1 MTIKLVQ
8 PNKLTVLQVVPTLD
22 IGGAER
28 TTIDVAR
35 ALMADGCRAIVAS
48 RGGRLVR
55 ELEQMGAEHVEL
67 PVHSKNPVVMGLNVE
82 RLTRLIEKQNVDIVH
97 ARSRAP
103 AWSAL
108 AAARRTKRP
117 FVTTYHSKVHER
129 PRLKVFY
136 NSVMTR
142 GAVVIANSEFTAERI
157 RKFHGETGAKIVTI
171 PRGTDMTEFDPSGPA
186 VKRGRSLREKW
197 GGGTGDTLFML
208 AGRLTRW
215 KGQLLATEALGLMN
229 ERMGTTAA
237 SAKLILVGDAQGRSD
252 YEDEIKAAIEAHNPA
267 LRVRLVGHCDDMP
280 AAYSAAD
287 VVLAPSLDPE
297 PFGRSA
303 VEAQAMAKPVIV
315 ADHGGAKDTVLDASD
330 TGGSAAATGWRV
342 TPSDADALAT
352 AMAEALAANST
363 DRQAMGARGRSFVE
377 EQFSVTA
384 MTDRTLAVYHDLV
397 DG

>member
-8 PNKLTVLQVVPTLD
+8 PAKPTVLQVIPSLGT
-22 IGGAER
+22 GGAER

-35 ALMADGCRAIVAS
+35 ALMADGCRALVAS

-55 ELEQMGAEHVEL
+55 DLEQMGAEHIEL
-67 PVHSKNPVVMGLNVE
+67 PLHSKNPVVMGLNVE

-142 GAVVIANSEFTAERI
+142 GAVVIANSEYTADRI
-157 RKFHGETGAKIVTI
+157 RKFHGKTGAKIVTI
-171 PRGTDMTEFDPSGPA
+171 PRGTDMAEFDPTGPA
-186 VKRGRSLREKW
+186 TKRGQALREKW
-197 GGGTGDTLFML
+197 GAGAGDTLFVL

-215 KGQLLATEALGLMN
+215 KGQLLATEALGLMSA
-229 ERMGTTAA
+229 RMGSTAA

-252 YEDEIKAAIEAHNPA
+252 YEDEIKAAIDTHNPP

-287 VVLAPSLDPE
+287 IALAPSLDPE

-303 VEAQAMAKPVIV
+303 VEAQAMACPVIV
-315 ADHGGAKDTVLDASD
+315 ADHGGAKETVLDASD
-330 TGGSAAATGWRV
+330 PEGSAAATGWRV
-342 TPSDADALAT
+342 PPGDADALAA
-352 AMAEALAANST
+352 AMANALSTNSA
-363 DRQAMGARGRSFVE
+363 DRQAMGARGRAFVKE
-377 EQFSVTA
+377 EFSVIA
-384 MTDRTLAVYHDLV
+384 MTDRTLAVYRDLL

>member
-8 PNKLTVLQVVPTLD
+8 PAKPTVLQVIPSLGT
-22 IGGAER
+22 GGAER
-28 TTIDVAR
+28 TTVDMAR
-35 ALMADGCRAIVAS
+35 ALMAEGSRALVAS

-55 ELEQMGAEHVEL
+55 ELEQMGAEHIEM

-82 RLTRLIEKQNVDIVH
+82 RLTRLIEKENVDIVH

-142 GAVVIANSEFTAERI
+142 GAVVIANSDFTAERI

-171 PRGTDMTEFDPSGPA
+171 PRGTDMAEFDPTGPA
-186 VKRGRSLREKW
+186 VKRAEALREKW
-197 GGGTGDTLFML
+197 GAGSGDTLFLL

-229 ERMGTTAA
+229 ERLGSAAA
-237 SAKLILVGDAQGRSD
+237 SAKLVLVGDAQGRTD

-267 LRVRLVGHCDDMP
+267 LRVRLAGHCDDMP
-280 AAYSAAD
+280 AACSAAD
-287 VVLAPSLDPE
+287 IVLAPSLDPE

-303 VEAQAMAKPVIV
+303 VEAQAMARPVIV
-315 ADHGGAKDTVLDASD
+315 ADHGGATDTVLDASD
-330 TGGSAAATGWRV
+330 PGGAAAATGWRV
-342 TPSDADALAT
+342 TPGDPDALAA
-352 AMAEALAANST
+352 AMAEALSANAP
-363 DRQAMGARGRSFVE
+363 DRAAMGARGRAFVE

-384 MTDRTLAVYHDLV
+384 MTDRTLAVYRDLL
-397 DG
+397 DA

>member
-55 ELEQMGAEHVEL
+55 ELEQMGAEHIEL

-171 PRGTDMTEFDPSGPA
+171 PRGTDMTEFDPSGSA
-186 VKRGRSLREKW
+186 LKRGQALREKW

-229 ERMGTTAA
+229 ERMGPTAA

-252 YEDEIKAAIEAHNPA
+252 YEDEIKAAVEAHNPA

-330 TGGSAAATGWRV
+330 IGGSAAATGWRV
-342 TPSDADALAT
+342 APSNADALAT

-363 DRQAMGARGRSFVE
+363 DRQAMGARGRAFVE

-384 MTDRTLAVYHDLV
+384 MTDRTLAVYRDLV
-397 DG
+397 EG